1 MNSATKIVIKN
12 HHCYWRYVF
21 LCLFVFIF
29 IKEKR
34 VSNWVTYTFGVLS
47 AAICLAVVM
56 SCSNSAQNSV
66 I

>member
-1 MNSATKIVIKN
+1 MNSATKIVIKS
-12 HHCYWRYVF
+12 HQCYRLYDF
-21 LCLFVFIF
+21 FYLFFFIF

-34 VSNWVTYTFGVLS
+34 VSNWVTYTFGVLP
-47 AAICLAVVM
+47 AAICLAVDM